1 MSRIGRLPVIIPS
14 GVTVNIKDNR
24 VTVKGPKGE
33 FSQAFD
39 PGMTIKMEE
48 GKLIVSR
55 GNDSKQAKALH
66 GLTRALLNNMVTGVT
81 KGWEKNLEIV
91 GVGFR
96 AEKAGEKISMRLGFS
111 HAVEVSPLPG
121 VTLNID
127 GPTKIKVAGINK
139 EVVGEMAAELR
150 AIRPPDAYKG
160 KGIRYAGEPVRIK
173 PGKAGKAVGKGK

>member
-1 MSRIGRLPVIIPS
+1 MSRIGRLPVIVPS

-24 VTVKGPKGE
+24 VTIKGPKGE
-33 FSQAFD
+33 ISQAFD
-39 PGMTIKMEE
+39 PGMTIKLEE
-48 GKLIVSR
+48 GKLTVSR

-81 KGWEKNLEIV
+81 KGWEKSLEIV

-96 AEKAGEKISMRLGFS
+96 VEKAGEKISMRLGFS

-127 GPTKIKVAGINK
+127 GPTKIKVAGVNK

-160 KGIRYAGEPVRIK
+160 KGIRYAGESVRIK
-173 PGKAGKAVGKGK
+173 PGKAGKAGGKGK

>member
-1 MSRIGRLPVIIPS
+1 MSRIGRLPVIVPS
-14 GVTVNIKDNR
+14 GVTINIKDNL

-33 FSQAFD
+33 ISQDFD
-39 PGMTIKMEE
+39 RGMTIKLED
-48 GKLIVSR
+48 GKLTVSR
-55 GNDSKQAKALH
+55 ADDTKQSKSLH
-66 GLTRALLNNMVTGVT
+66 GLTRSLINNMVTGVT

-96 AEKAGEKISMRLGFS
+96 AEKIGEKISLRLGFS

-121 VTLNID
+121 VSLNID
-127 GPTKIKVAGINK
+127 GPTKIKVAGVNK